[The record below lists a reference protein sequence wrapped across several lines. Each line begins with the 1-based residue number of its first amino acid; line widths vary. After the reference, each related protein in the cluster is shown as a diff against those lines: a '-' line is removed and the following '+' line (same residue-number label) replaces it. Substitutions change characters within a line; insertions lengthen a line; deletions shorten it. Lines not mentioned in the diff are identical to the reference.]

1 MGSNMQH
8 ATDYRGEPG
17 CFIPNTPIKQ
27 RGASAENSGDMGGVE
42 PVETNAEK
50 ASIMTPSGSSGS
62 GCSGLPKASVNEVRL
77 RSARSSI
84 EPPVS
89 H

>member
-1 MGSNMQH
+1 
-8 ATDYRGEPG
+8 
-17 CFIPNTPIKQ
+17 
-27 RGASAENSGDMGGVE
+27 MGGVQ

-50 ASIMTPSGSSGS
+50 ASIMTHFFSSIMTPSGSSGS